1 MREAKTRMTFEHF
14 TLNDTF
20 DRLFISIIGDV
31 MIRPEFRG
39 NVVDREIAINYPY
52 SVSNYSPAIRLYLKL
67 TVSTKPRVR
76 DNNDRINSCE
86 RLCKAR
92 DIIARNILF
101 RCFCRTN
108 HL

>member
-39 NVVDREIAINYPY
+39 NVDFYCRSRNR
-52 SVSNYSPAIRLYLKL
+52 NKL
-67 TVSTKPRVR
+67 S
-76 DNNDRINSCE
+76 
-86 RLCKAR
+86 
-92 DIIARNILF
+92 LF
-101 RCFCRTN
+101 
-108 HL
+108 